1 MAGEKKTPKLK
12 KVRRDHQLEKLLGDY
27 KKQRAHQYRLD
38 AVFRDLVAKRT
49 GMTQTEISCAGFLIE
64 KGEATPSELA
74 EITGLTSGAITGVIT
89 RLQKKGFVTH
99 DRDTKDRRKV
109 IVKGVP
115 KKLAHAMF
123 YYQPIAERY
132 YGLLSTFDKD
142 HLEFLM
148 EHSKNISKIMEEEIE
163 KLERRSGERR
173 NKGKKRSD

>member
-1 MAGEKKTPKLK
+1 MAGKKKTPKLK
-12 KVRRDHQLEKLLGDY
+12 KVKRNHRLEKLLGEY

-38 AVFRDLVAKRT
+38 AVFRDIVAKQT
-49 GMTQTEISCAGFLIE
+49 GMTQTEISCASFLIE

-123 YYQPIAERY
+123 YYQPVAERY
-132 YGLLSTFDKD
+132 YGLLSTFNKE
-142 HLEFLM
+142 HLDFLM
-148 EHSKNISKIMEEEIE
+148 EHSKNISKIMEEEIAR
-163 KLERRSGERR
+163 LEQMGEEH
-173 NKGKKRSD
+173 KKRSKKRSN